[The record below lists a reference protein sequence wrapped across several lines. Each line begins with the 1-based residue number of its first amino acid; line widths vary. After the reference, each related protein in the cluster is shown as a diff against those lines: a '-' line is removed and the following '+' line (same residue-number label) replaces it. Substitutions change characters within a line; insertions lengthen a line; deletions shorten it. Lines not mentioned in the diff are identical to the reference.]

1 MNNWSKRGKTIYWV
15 ICGALFCLII
25 ILIFKG
31 CALQSGSGSSSGSK
45 KTKDSYGNDQAV
57 AIVIAKDKVKE
68 QLKSPS
74 SAKFSNVSA
83 SLSGNTWTVT
93 GSVDAQNSF
102 GATIRNTFKVT
113 ITFTSSEKYT
123 YNCSIS

>member
-1 MNNWSKRGKTIYWV
+1 MNNWLEKLAKISFWLLV
-15 ICGALFCLII
+15 CLIVIAI
-25 ILIFKG
+25 ILIARS
-31 CALQSGSGSSSGSK
+31 CVSGSSSGGSS
-45 KTKDSYGNDQAV
+45 KDSYGHDQAD